1 MNGKEAKAL
10 LQIELARYRKS
21 SYTELQRLLNTQD
34 VYEIAGASGVRYY
47 VEIEAFWDNRKFGNL
62 RVVGAI
68 DDGGLRAFFPV
79 SDSFILSPEGKFHG
93 E

>member
-1 MNGKEAKAL
+1 MNSAEAKAL
-10 LQIELARYRKS
+10 LQIELTRYRKS

-34 VYEIAGASGVRYY
+34 VYEVSDASGERYY
-47 VEIEAFWDNRKFGNL
+47 LEIEAFWDDRKFGNL

-68 DDGGLRAFFPV
+68 DDGGLRVFFPV
-79 SDSFILSPEGKFHG
+79 SDSFILTPQGKFLG